1 MTGDTQILTILK
13 NRIGSVAALAVV
25 LTCWM
30 ADTSFADDA
39 DGPPIHFYADL
50 SADEQSA
57 ITDSPALGRADFIL
71 ERATLRFSWVVTYSD
86 LSSAPTA
93 AGLHGPQTPG
103 GNAGLLI
110 DISETGLGSPIEG
123 STIMTDGEVDYLLT
137 GKMYVNLR
145 TVKFDL
151 GELRGQIMRK
161 RPSEVEQE
169 ENQ

>member
-1 MTGDTQILTILK
+1 MTGDTQIYNLLMVRNKALLGLVYILC
-13 NRIGSVAALAVV
+13 VW
-25 LTCWM
+25 T
-30 ADTSFADDA
+30 ADASAADDA

-57 ITDSPALGRADFIL
+57 VTDSPALGRAEFIL

-86 LSSAPTA
+86 LTSAPTA

-103 GNAGLLI
+103 GNAGLLV
-110 DISETGLGSPIEG
+110 DIAESGLGSPIKG
-123 STIMTDGEVDYLLT
+123 STIITDGELDYMLT
-137 GKMYVNLR
+137 GKVYVNLR

-169 ENQ
+169 EKQ

>member
-1 MTGDTQILTILK
+1 MTGDTQIYNLLK
-13 NRIGSVAALAVV
+13 VRNKALAGLVYILCV
-25 LTCWM
+25 WI
-30 ADTSFADDA
+30 AGASAADDA
-39 DGPPIHFYADL
+39 DGAPIHFYADL

-57 ITDSPALGRADFIL
+57 VTDSPALGRADFIL

-86 LSSAPTA
+86 LTSAPTA

-110 DISETGLGSPIEG
+110 DISETGLGSPIKG
-123 STIMTDGEVDYLLT
+123 SKIITDGEVDYLLT

>member
-1 MTGDTQILTILK
+1 MTGDTQIYTILK
-13 NRIGSVAALAVV
+13 DRIGSVAALALVF
-25 LTCWM
+25 TFCI
-30 ADTSFADDA
+30 ADISFADDA
-39 DGPPIHFYADL
+39 AGPPIHFYADL

-57 ITDSPALGRADFIL
+57 VTDSPALGRADFIL

-86 LSSAPTA
+86 LTSAPTA

-110 DISETGLGSPIEG
+110 DISETGLGSPIKG
-123 STIMTDGEVDYLLT
+123 SKIITDGEVDYLLT

-145 TVKFDL
+145 TAKFDL

>member
-1 MTGDTQILTILK
+1 MTGDTQIYTLLK
-13 NRIGSVAALAVV
+13 DHIGRVTALAFVFAF
-25 LTCWM
+25 CI

-57 ITDSPALGRADFIL
+57 VTDSPALGRADFIL
-71 ERATLRFSWVVTYSD
+71 ERATLRFSWVVTYRD
-86 LSSAPTA
+86 LTSAPTA

-110 DISETGLGSPIEG
+110 DISETGLGSPIKG
-123 STIMTDGEVDYLLT
+123 STIITDGEVDYLLT
-137 GKMYVNLR
+137 GKVYVNLR

>member
-1 MTGDTQILTILK
+1 MTGDTQIYNLLKVRNKALSGLVCILCAW
-13 NRIGSVAALAVV
+13 IADASAAE
-25 LTCWM
+25 
-30 ADTSFADDA
+30 DA

-57 ITDSPALGRADFIL
+57 VTDSPALGRADFIL

-86 LSSAPTA
+86 LTSAPTA

-103 GNAGLLI
+103 GNAGLLV
-110 DISETGLGSPIEG
+110 DIAESGLGSPIKG
-123 STIMTDGEVDYLLT
+123 STIITDGELDYMLT
-137 GKMYVNLR
+137 GKVYVNLR

-169 ENQ
+169 EKQ

>member
-1 MTGDTQILTILK
+1 MTGDTQIYNLLMVRNKALLGLVYILC
-13 NRIGSVAALAVV
+13 VW
-25 LTCWM
+25 T
-30 ADTSFADDA
+30 ADASAADDE

-57 ITDSPALGRADFIL
+57 VTDSPALGRAEFIL

-86 LSSAPTA
+86 LTSAPTA

-103 GNAGLLI
+103 GNAGLLV
-110 DISETGLGSPIEG
+110 DIAESGLGSPIKG
-123 STIMTDGEVDYLLT
+123 STIITDGELDYMLT
-137 GKMYVNLR
+137 GKVYVNLR
-145 TVKFDL
+145 TVKYDL

-169 ENQ
+169 EKQ